1 MVDTIQINY
10 EPEKKDYIH
19 ASRVLALKAP
29 TFLILAGIILVAMVA
44 SAVILLLPSLRQTN
58 WQRIAIV
65 VLLVGV
71 FYVTYYLLFI
81 PLQMSKAYKNNPN
94 LQVERQITLSE
105 EKLLMKIGEKSTEL
119 DWDHVQKVV
128 ESKDLYLI
136 IYRGQ
141 NQVYPLLPKR
151 AFVDPDEE
159 NAFLVFL
166 QEKSIKVV

>member
-1 MVDTIQINY
+1 
-10 EPEKKDYIH
+10 
-19 ASRVLALKAP
+19 
-29 TFLILAGIILVAMVA
+29 
-44 SAVILLLPSLRQTN
+44 
-58 WQRIAIV
+58 
-65 VLLVGV
+65 
-71 FYVTYYLLFI
+71 
-81 PLQMSKAYKNNPN
+81 
-94 LQVERQITLSE
+94 
-105 EKLLMKIGEKSTEL
+105 MKIGEKSTEL